1 MKVYAA
7 YYANEIRNV
16 SSSGGIFSILAAHFD
31 VIYGVAMTEDCYS
44 CEFLR
49 AKEDIT
55 RLRGSKY
62 FQANVGDT
70 FKKVKSDL
78 LSGEKVLFTGT
89 GCQVNGLKCFLGK
102 DYDNLLCVDV
112 ICHGVPSPALWR
124 KYVEY
129 QEKKNGGKL
138 KHIDFRCK
146 DSSWVDFGM
155 KEILINDSNEKK
167 LYISKE
173 NDPYM
178 QLFLKNYSLRPSC
191 YNCAAKKNKM
201 SDLTIADFWGIEDVA
216 PEMNDGKG
224 TSLVITRTE
233 KGQKLF
239 EQIKNDTQWK
249 EVGYN
254 DGVKC
259 NPSEYSSVGK
269 PKERACFFAD
279 MNKMTIQQ
287 LEKKYVYGPLWKRI
301 GRKVKAKVKNF
312 GGGGKVTQKTNAT
325 YGMLFT
331 FEKKV

>member
-1 MKVYAA
+1 MKPKKVYAC
-7 YYANEIRNV
+7 YNKDKDVRLS
-16 SSSGGIFSILAAHFD
+16 SSSGAIFSSLAEY
-31 VIYGVAMTEDCYS
+31 VLNENGIVYGVAMAEDCYS
-44 CEFLR
+44 AELLR
-49 AKEDIT
+49 VETKEKLSY
-55 RLRGSKY
+55 LRGSKY
-62 FQANVGDT
+62 MQAKVGDA
-70 FKKVKSDL
+70 FKSVRDDL
-78 LSGEKVLFTGT
+78 ILGTKILFTGT
-89 GCQVNGLKCFLGK
+89 GCQINGLKGYLGK
-102 DYDNLLCVDV
+102 DYENLICVDV

-191 YNCAAKKNKM
+191 YNCAAKTNKM

-249 EVGYN
+249 EVSYN

-312 GGGGKVTQKTNAT
+312 FGGGRGDAK
-325 YGMLFT
+325 
-331 FEKKV
+331 E